1 MDSHETK
8 QSPNGKNEV
17 RLLNRI
23 RALKQKCEQFEIE
36 RDEAESRE
44 QRLRDTLESEIANAL
59 ERRSRS
65 MVEKVKAA
73 DASKGRSK
81 KELQQLRKEL
91 RETHEM
97 FKKKLNKERD
107 IKMVEVGK
115 NEKLNSQLATAKE
128 AIKRLKAALE
138 NQEGEFVA
146 ETQSKDELLRN
157 AEAELRLQALKIDEL
172 TKSHVEELKR
182 EKELRYN
189 AETKKRTAM
198 HKLKEIKNKLSSS
211 VDSRVKLEKKYRQ
224 IQERLENS
232 LSQSK
237 QRLNMVKSAQA
248 TVREMKSIADKQ
260 MEAKD
265 KECRVEIQKL
275 KLTIK
280 SLKQDLSASES
291 KHKLLEK
298 KMNDTLKQDEQFRAD
313 RVRIE
318 NERDEAKRDILKYIE
333 LGERCQQEVAIAEDK
348 IRVMQGKVEDSQKW
362 IQEKVL
368 KIQDLEGKLTLQEI
382 KNGEIKEQLREKC
395 IEFEELKSALNS
407 RGISLDFVLRSVKQS
422 QQQNDRSHSRKEIR
436 TLDTSLREKSD
447 GVRRVSP
454 ARCRVSSNKYGE
466 EEQQKSVE
474 FLKRSRDGPMPE
486 EMAAGTLWNRT

>member
-157 AEAELRLQALKIDEL
+157 AEAELRLQA
-172 TKSHVEELKR
+172 
-182 EKELRYN
+182 
-189 AETKKRTAM
+189 
-198 HKLKEIKNKLSSS
+198 
-211 VDSRVKLEKKYRQ
+211 
-224 IQERLENS
+224 
-232 LSQSK
+232 
-237 QRLNMVKSAQA
+237 
-248 TVREMKSIADKQ
+248 
-260 MEAKD
+260 
-265 KECRVEIQKL
+265 
-275 KLTIK
+275 
-280 SLKQDLSASES
+280 
-291 KHKLLEK
+291 
-298 KMNDTLKQDEQFRAD
+298 
-313 RVRIE
+313 
-318 NERDEAKRDILKYIE
+318 
-333 LGERCQQEVAIAEDK
+333 
-348 IRVMQGKVEDSQKW
+348 
-362 IQEKVL
+362 
-368 KIQDLEGKLTLQEI
+368 
-382 KNGEIKEQLREKC
+382 
-395 IEFEELKSALNS
+395 
-407 RGISLDFVLRSVKQS
+407 
-422 QQQNDRSHSRKEIR
+422 
-436 TLDTSLREKSD
+436 
-447 GVRRVSP
+447 
-454 ARCRVSSNKYGE
+454 
-466 EEQQKSVE
+466 
-474 FLKRSRDGPMPE
+474 
-486 EMAAGTLWNRT
+486 